1 MKRFDFTVTKPVLYH
16 CSIDAETRDG
26 AKKKLKK
33 HINDHRLVSI
43 SYAQGEGEA
52 EFKLNSE
59 LELTPKKYNC
69 RVFRELYKDIVV
81 EAESPDQALDIA
93 MELVAD
99 MEDSEFDLDNNDASV
114 GDVIYAEDTE

>member
-1 MKRFDFTVTKPVLYH
+1 M
-16 CSIDAETRDG
+16 
-26 AKKKLKK
+26 
-33 HINDHRLVSI
+33 
-43 SYAQGEGEA
+43 
-52 EFKLNSE
+52 
-59 LELTPKKYNC
+59 ELTPKKYNC